1 MLFISSYH
9 RVARTFF
16 FPLPSCPTRHKRPP
30 AEKTKLGLEPQ
41 VIEAGQILSFDNRG
55 RLGKT
60 KKQKKGPDQ
69 RDRLKSLL
77 QFLHGI
83 HSERAVGVEN
93 TKKRLRNP
101 QIPIK
106 ESEIYLLVVIWMIKL
121 CSKSK
126 RCHASRNIF
135 DRKPKMDSTAYGL
148 WWFLK
153 RW

>member
-1 MLFISSYH
+1 MLFISLSSSH
-9 RVARTFF
+9 RAARTFF
-16 FPLPSCPTRHKRPP
+16 FPLPSCPTRHKRPLQKRLSWAWSANSFIRQP
-30 AEKTKLGLEPQ
+30 RKTG
-41 VIEAGQILSFDNRG
+41 N
-55 RLGKT
+55 T
-60 KKQKKGPDQ
+60 KKQKNVHDQ
-69 RDRLKSLL
+69 QGRHKNPL
-77 QFLHGI
+77 QFFHGI
-83 HSERAVGVEN
+83 HSERAVGVEKA
-93 TKKRLRNP
+93 KKRLRSP

-135 DRKPKMDSTAYGL
+135 GRKPKMGSTAYGL